1 MANDGERRVSRDVT
15 TAAAAD
21 ADASSDDDDDEEDE
35 DDEVGEAT
43 DTPAGDSGSVS
54 DRPELLPFARGVD
67 SRLPNEAPSDRLP
80 TPRLPV
86 PLLEPMPLPK
96 WLLP

>member
-21 ADASSDDDDDEEDE
+21 ADASSDDDDEEDK
-35 DDEVGEAT
+35 DDEVGEAI

-54 DRPELLPFARGVD
+54 DRPAPELAFARGVD

-86 PLLEPMPLPK
+86 PLLEPMPLP
-96 WLLP
+96 